1 MTLENY
7 ITFDK
12 DIVKTEKLT
21 KNSRL
26 NWNVV
31 SPQVRQDQ
39 TYFVQVTE
47 LILNDEIMSVSPPK
61 DKLMMFSVEQ
71 GPLRMYD
78 YEDGV

>member
-61 DKLMMFSVEQ
+61 DKLMMFSVEP